1 MRGPGLADII
11 GYGGL
16 PELCCIPICTLPAAV
31 LAKVALGSKAS
42 LVGNC
47 ALSLQPL
54 ESQRLYKDGTLLEDA
69 RKLADLKIEND
80 DVLALTFNV
89 GGS

>member
-1 MRGPGLADII
+1 M
-11 GYGGL
+11 
-16 PELCCIPICTLPAAV
+16 V
-31 LAKVALGSKAS
+31 LGSKAS

-54 ESQRLYKDGTLLEDA
+54 ELQRLYKDGTLLQDA

-80 DVLALTFNV
+80 DILALTYNV

>member
-1 MRGPGLADII
+1 MQSMYVRIKRKKVTVFVHVEPTWTVLEIRQKVQ
-11 GYGGL
+11 
-16 PELCCIPICTLPAAV
+16 ELLQ
-31 LAKVALGSKAS
+31 
-42 LVGNC
+42 
-47 ALSLQPL
+47 QPL